1 VKSFT
6 HDALP
11 GRVRFGV
18 GSVESV
24 AEEIG
29 ALERH
34 AVLLVADAL
43 AKAVADDVAD
53 RLGPRVVGRLDETR
67 QHVPE
72 ELAARAVT
80 AARNTQADCVLTIG
94 GGSATGLGKA
104 VAIETGIPVV
114 AVPTTYAG
122 SEMTPIYGIT
132 GAHKRTGRDLRVLPK
147 VVVYDPAL
155 TTGLPSEV
163 TASSGLN
170 ALAHCVAAL
179 SAPGANPI
187 TSLLAEEG
195 IRALARS
202 LPGAVE
208 RPDDLEARS
217 DVLYGAYL
225 AGATLAVTDTG
236 LQHKLSHVLGGSFG
250 LVHADVHAV
259 LLPHTS
265 AYNAPAAPHALA
277 RVAAALGGDAD
288 PAQAGGLLHDLAA
301 AIGAPTSLETIGMPA
316 DGLDAAAARAA
327 DQVGDSNL
335 RAVDAAALRDLLQAA
350 FEGRRPSG

>member
-1 VKSFT
+1 MEFT
-6 HDALP
+6 YDALP
-11 GRVRFGV
+11 GRVRFGAGALQAV
-18 GSVESV
+18 P
-24 AEEIG
+24 EEIAAIG
-29 ALERH
+29 AQ
-34 AVLLVADAL
+34 AVLVVADAL
-43 AKAVADDVAD
+43 AKPLADDVAD
-53 RLGPRVVGRLDETR
+53 RMGPRVVGRLDEAR

-72 ELAARAVT
+72 ELAARAVS
-80 AARNTQADCVLTIG
+80 AARNTRADCVLTIG

-132 GAHKRTGRDLRVLPK
+132 GTHKRTGRDLRVKPK
-147 VVVYDPAL
+147 VVIYDPVL
-155 TTGLPSEV
+155 TTGLPPEV

-179 SAPGANPI
+179 YAPSANPI

-208 RPDDLEARS
+208 HPKDLEARS

-265 AYNAPAAPHALA
+265 AYNARAAPNALA
-277 RVAAALGGDAD
+277 RVAAALGGNAD
-288 PAQAGGLLHDLAA
+288 PAEVGGLLYDLAA
-301 AIGAPTSLETIGMPA
+301 AIGAPTSLQAIGMA
-316 DGLDAAAARAA
+316 EDGLQAAAARAA
-327 DQVGDSNL
+327 HEIGDSNT
-335 RAVDAAALRDLLQAA
+335 RPVDAVALEDLLRTA
-350 FEGRRPSG
+350 FEGRRPSP